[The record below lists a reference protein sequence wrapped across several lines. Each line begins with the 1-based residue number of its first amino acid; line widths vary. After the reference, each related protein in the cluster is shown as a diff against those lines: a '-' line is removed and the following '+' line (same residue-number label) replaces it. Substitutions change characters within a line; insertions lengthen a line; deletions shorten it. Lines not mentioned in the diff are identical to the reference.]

1 MKKLLFALLMTISLN
16 SIAQTKSSELKTFNV
31 CSQESLDYN
40 PSSDT
45 YVLKGEYRCD
55 NCKIYVNDYY
65 ISVYEDGKEL
75 FSIKKSEYYKSSE
88 MDYSVFYRNKYSKI
102 FVQIASGGE
111 WIAFGKTNEWKLI
124 YNICR

>member
-1 MKKLLFALLMTISLN
+1 
-16 SIAQTKSSELKTFNV
+16 
-31 CSQESLDYN
+31 LDYN
-40 PSSDT
+40 VSSDT

-102 FVQIASGGE
+102 FLQIASGGE